1 MVSESII
8 SSDLSEIENI
18 FSKYETNIN
27 DFKNDRIWQGASRD
41 NAISKCEEFI
51 STYKGP
57 ISNQMNDLSNAVS
70 LFKRYKLAKEYKD
83 TLTNNYNRAVAEEN
97 TELATK
103 YKSEISYTEGEIKSL
118 KSQIESKLNSIMGVK
133 LTGASSA
140 STGSITVD
148 SGTSTNS
155 SSTTTNEERA
165 EILNEANAVESNTSP
180 KVVLTG
186 SSGERI
192 VAKAEEIHQYMEDN
206 KYTYCVYGGNSYE
219 ECGSYGKGHGLN
231 TTFEESK
238 TGYHNTCCATYVS
251 WVLQETGHISRAEH
265 SNGADTLANTLKNKG
280 WTKVPANQLQPG
292 DVMVF
297 SGHVQIYGDNAEIY
311 NAGSGRS
318 IRGDVTQNSVRKN
331 CNYGLR
337 APE

>member
-1 MVSESII
+1 MVSEGII
-8 SSDLSEIENI
+8 NSDLSEIETI

-27 DFKNDRIWQGASRD
+27 DFKNDRVWQGASRD
-41 NAISKCEEFI
+41 NASSKCEEFI
-51 STYKGP
+51 SSYKGP
-57 ISNQMNDLSNAVS
+57 ISNQMNDLANAVS

-83 TLTNNYNRAVAEEN
+83 TLMNNYNRAIAEEN
-97 TELATK
+97 AELAAK

-118 KSQIESKLNSIMGVK
+118 KSQIESKLNSIMAVN
-133 LTGASSA
+133 LTTSSTGA
-140 STGSITVD
+140 TGSISVD
-148 SGTSTNS
+148 DGTTTSTS
-155 SSTTTNEERA
+155 SSTNEERA
-165 EILNEANAVESNTSP
+165 EILNKANGVESSTEE
-180 KVVLTG
+180 KVALTG

-219 ECGSYGKGHGLN
+219 ECDDFGKDHGLN

-251 WVLQETGHISRAEH
+251 WVLQETGYLSKSEH
-265 SNGADTLANTLKNKG
+265 TNGADTLASTLRNKG
-280 WTKVPANQLQPG
+280 WTKVSANELEPG

-318 IRGDVTQNSVRKN
+318 IRGDVTQNSGMKN
-331 CNYGLR
+331 CKYGLR